1 MQSKYQKIK
10 NFTQNIES
18 KNQLFRYK
26 EEYLMN
32 SSVPIF
38 HYHCADVLYRS
49 VQPASLLDRNMDK
62 YQIYLI
68 AGAVKQP
75 ISSVSKKK
83 EGTNNARNYSTHS
96 WVQSDAKTQTS
107 GNFGKTCLCGLQ
119 QFMRPVYIAGKNKIG
134 VWAHSFPTLLRV
146 WASRGEPVSPESQRP
161 DFASM
166 GITHPCW
173 VLQRGPEPLL
183 WGLLL

>member
-18 KNQLFRYK
+18 KKQLFRYK
-26 EEYLMN
+26 EEYLMK
-32 SSVPIF
+32 SSAPIF
-38 HYHCADVLYRS
+38 HYRCADVLYRS

-68 AGAVKQP
+68 AGAAKQP

-96 WVQSDAKTQTS
+96 WVQSDVKTHTS
-107 GNFGKTCLCGLQ
+107 GNFGKTCLCGL
-119 QFMRPVYIAGKNKIG
+119 
-134 VWAHSFPTLLRV
+134 
-146 WASRGEPVSPESQRP
+146 
-161 DFASM
+161 
-166 GITHPCW
+166 
-173 VLQRGPEPLL
+173 
-183 WGLLL
+183 